1 MICKERTTKDFSQ
14 RSIARRVLAQEGI
27 GRTKIRSGNGA
38 RPAIPTLEIGPP
50 AREQRSWEFSDG
62 LLTPRA
68 QRVWSGVQID
78 SIVESL
84 DATPVPFPL
93 VRMDSLMHELEM
105 IHSTLATL
113 KDLSAQQRDRLRDA
127 QELLAVRARQGT
139 VELEVTQEM
148 LGNERAFLERV
159 HEVISQA
166 QRSPE
171 KPEEPP
177 PLPPRS

>member
-1 MICKERTTKDFSQ
+1 
-14 RSIARRVLAQEGI
+14 
-27 GRTKIRSGNGA
+27 
-38 RPAIPTLEIGPP
+38 
-50 AREQRSWEFSDG
+50 
-62 LLTPRA
+62 
-68 QRVWSGVQID
+68 
-78 SIVESL
+78 
-84 DATPVPFPL
+84 
-93 VRMDSLMHELEM
+93 M

-127 QELLAVRARQGT
+127 QELLAMRARQGT